1 MNLQSLFKAL
11 TLVII
16 VCTVLPACQKC
27 ETCSYT
33 TRSSNGEQST
43 YYFPETC
50 GPNYKRQMQEET
62 CQTMAAAL
70 GTTCVCS
77 KN

>member
-1 MNLQSLFKAL
+1 MNTRKAFTAL

-16 VCTVLPACQKC
+16 FCTVLPACQKC
-27 ETCSYT
+27 ETCSYI
-33 TRSSNGEQST
+33 TRSSSGEQST
-43 YYFPETC
+43 YTFPETC
-50 GPNYKRQMQEET
+50 GANYKRQMQEET

-70 GTTCVCS
+70 GTTCVCT

>member
-1 MNLQSLFKAL
+1 MKHQKQFSPLL
-11 TLVII
+11 LVL
-16 VCTVLPACQKC
+16 VLGMAFTACQKC

-43 YYFPETC
+43 YSFPETC